1 MTIEKGIA
9 AFTSLGKFLSQFNP
23 EGEKLSAL
31 DVINEQYYDSFH
43 KNINQAIIYNG
54 WFNKEF
60 VRKAIEKISN
70 GLNEESLSNW
80 INDYPVNYE
89 NPKKIL
95 VIMAGNIPLVGFHDF
110 ISVLLSGN
118 TFVGKCSEQDNKL
131 LPMIAE
137 ILAFMEP
144 EFKERIAFVSGRDK
158 NFDAVI
164 ATGSNNSARY
174 FEHYFAKNPN
184 IIRKNRTSI
193 AVLDGSETKEDLD
206 GLSDDICTYYGLGCR
221 NVSKIYL
228 PKSYDLDKIF
238 NALYKYQGLIE
249 NKKYGNNY
257 DYHKAI
263 YLMNLHSI
271 LENGFMILK
280 EDKELHAPVS
290 VVFYEFY
297 EDLKEVN
304 TFISEN
310 ADKLQCIVS
319 KIPEIDGLPF
329 GKAQSPGWKDY
340 ADNVDTI
347 DFLTRID

>member
-9 AFTSLGKFLSQFNP
+9 AFTRLGEFLSQFNP
-23 EGEKLSAL
+23 EGEKLSTL
-31 DVINEQYYDSFH
+31 ENLNERFYDSFQRQ
-43 KNINQAIIYNG
+43 INQAIIYNG

-60 VRKAIEKISN
+60 VRIAIAKICQ
-70 GLNEESLSNW
+70 GLDQSSLEDW
-80 INDYPVNYE
+80 LKGYE
-89 NPKKIL
+89 IKYTEPKRVL

-118 TFVGKCSEQDNKL
+118 TFIGKASEQDNRL

-137 ILAFMEP
+137 ILIDIEP
-144 EFKERIAFVSGRDK
+144 DFKDRIIFSSGRGN

-174 FEHYFAKNPN
+174 FEHYFGKKPN

-193 AVLDGSETKEDLD
+193 AVLDGTESKEDLL
-206 GLSDDICTYYGLGCR
+206 GLSDDICMYYGLGCR
-221 NVSKIYL
+221 NVSKVYL

-238 NALYKYQGLIE
+238 NALYKHKDMVH
-249 NKKYGNNY
+249 NNKYGNNY

-263 YLMNLHSI
+263 YLMNMHKI
-271 LENGFMILK
+271 IENGFMILK
-280 EDKELHAPVS
+280 EDKDLHAPVS

-297 EDLKEVN
+297 DDLKEV
-304 TFISEN
+304 TSFIEQN
-310 ADKLQCIVS
+310 NEKLQCVVS
-319 KIPEIDGLPF
+319 KIPTMNGLPF

-347 DFLTRID
+347 DFLTQID